1 MMTPPEFWWTPP
13 DQPSL
18 KARLLAP
25 AAALVAAGGALRRWR
40 TRPYRAPVPV
50 ICVGNLIVGGAGK
63 TPTVRAVTARLISL
77 GLRPHILSRGYG
89 GRIKGPH
96 RVDPGQDR
104 AADVGDEPLMLA
116 ADAPVW
122 IGADRG
128 ASAKA
133 AIAAGA
139 DALVMD
145 DGFQNPG
152 LAKDLSLVVIDAAI
166 GHGNGRVMPAGP
178 LREPLRAGFRRM
190 DAAVLIGDRPAGAPP
205 LALSLPGA
213 TPLLRARIAPGLPE
227 GTLMGRPLLAFAG
240 IGRPEKFFATLRA
253 MGAELYETAA
263 FPDHHPYSAPLL
275 TRLERRA
282 GQIGAVL
289 ATTEKDAMRLPS
301 AFRDRVITVPIR
313 LGFEEGE
320 LLTTLLAKTLAEVEA
335 RLSAAA
341 RRR

>member
-1 MMTPPEFWWTPP
+1 MTPPEFWWTPP
-13 DQPSL
+13 EHPSL

-96 RVDPGQDR
+96 RVAPGQDG

-116 ADAPVW
+116 QDAPVW
-122 IGADRG
+122 IGADRR
-128 ASAKA
+128 ASARA

-152 LAKDLSLVVIDAAI
+152 LEKDLSLVVIDAAI
-166 GHGNGRVMPAGP
+166 GHGNQRVMPAGP
-178 LREPLRAGFRRM
+178 LREPLSAGFRRM
-190 DAAVLIGDRPAGAPP
+190 DAAVLIGDRPAGAPAPP
-205 LALSLPGA
+205 LPRDAPV
-213 TPLLRARIAPGLPE
+213 LRARIAPGLPD

-240 IGRPEKFFATLRA
+240 IGRPEKFFDTLRA
-253 MGAELYETAA
+253 MGAELRETAA

-289 ATTEKDAMRLPS
+289 ATTEKDAMRLPT

-313 LGFEEGE
+313 LGFAEGE
-320 LLTTLLAKTLAEVEA
+320 LLNALLAKTLAEVET
-335 RLSAAA
+335 RVSGAA